1 MAQRTNST
9 TMESDSPL
17 CYLFILGI
25 VINNKVRKVPF
36 QLSLIKRMT
45 ALLTPKDVSKILVLR
60 YNKILEL
67 IKLGQLKA
75 IRIDKSFRI
84 TEYDL
89 HDFIEQNRYKS
100 RC

>member
-1 MAQRTNST
+1 
-9 TMESDSPL
+9 
-17 CYLFILGI
+17 
-25 VINNKVRKVPF
+25 
-36 QLSLIKRMT
+36 KRMST
-45 ALLTPKDVSKILVLR
+45 LLTPKNVSKILQLR
-60 YNKILEL
+60 YNKILAL

-89 HDFIEQNRYKS
+89 HDFIEKNRYKS

>member
-1 MAQRTNST
+1 MST
-9 TMESDSPL
+9 
-17 CYLFILGI
+17 
-25 VINNKVRKVPF
+25 
-36 QLSLIKRMT
+36 
-45 ALLTPKDVSKILVLR
+45 LLTPKDVSKILQLR

-89 HDFIEQNRYKS
+89 HDFIEKNRYKS
-100 RC
+100 HW